1 MSVDQFAKNAAE
13 WLKDHQYTCMADA
26 NGVEVWR
33 CQKPGSIHLAF
44 DICIS
49 RFGMAM
55 FGDADS
61 LVFSVGSSYGLDFLA
76 RNPDGYMIGKLD
88 ERYRCEREFDRER
101 FEAIV
106 FEAITGRLERELPD
120 DHAQPECTTLEELS
134 AWIEEQEFENSWA
147 ELSDVAGEAL
157 EIDENEVRI
166 FDWLQE
172 HEDDLDISDT
182 WEYRTDRPS
191 SSLLRRLH
199 YISHAARQILAIKA
213 DQEAQHSDGNAAPS
227 QPSEQAEVKP

>member
-1 MSVDQFAKNAAE
+1 MSHEQYAKNAAE
-13 WLKDHQYTCMADA
+13 WLKDHQYTCMTDA

-44 DICIS
+44 DICIT
-49 RFGMAM
+49 RFGMTM

-61 LVFSVGSSYGLDFLA
+61 LVFNVGSGYGLDFLA
-76 RNPDGYMIGKLD
+76 RNPDGYMIEKLD
-88 ERYRCEREFDRER
+88 ERYRREREFDCER

-106 FEAITGRLERELPD
+106 FEAITERLERELPD
-120 DHAQPECTTLEELS
+120 DHAQPECTTLEEL
-134 AWIEEQEFENSWA
+134 AEWIEEQEFEN
-147 ELSDVAGEAL
+147 ELGDLVDVAGEAL
-157 EIDENEVRI
+157 SIDENPVRV
-166 FDWLQE
+166 FDWLRDNE
-172 HEDDLDISDT
+172 EALDISDT

-213 DQEAQHSDGNAAPS
+213 DQEAQHSDGNAAPE
-227 QPSEQAEVKP
+227 QPAKEQDQ